1 MPYPYQTETLVA
13 QALGDIDATT
23 GALIPAIQ
31 NSTTYQRDADN
42 GYSRGRVYSR
52 ADNPGYEPIE
62 RVLTELEQGADALVF
77 ASGMAASVAVFQALQ
92 PGAHVIAPVVMYWSL
107 RNWLKQFAQQWQIEV
122 SFVDTSDTQAVAA
135 ALQPGKTELV
145 WLETPGNPLWTIAD
159 IEAICQLAHDAGA
172 RVVVDST
179 VATPIHTQP
188 LALGA
193 DLVMHSA
200 TKYLN
205 GHSDVIAGALVTAR
219 DDDFWLRL
227 IKQRSQGGA
236 VLGPFEAALLLRG
249 MRTLA
254 IRVRECSAN
263 AQRLAE
269 HLNAHPAVEQV
280 LYPGLPGFAGHE
292 VARRQMCNGFGGML
306 SVRIKGGAAA
316 AIQVAATLKVW
327 KRATSLGGVESLV
340 EHRASIEG
348 EGTPVPDDL
357 LRLSVG
363 IEAVSDLMVDFDAAL
378 GQL

>member
-1 MPYPYQTETLVA
+1 MPYPYQTQTLVA
-13 QALGDIDATT
+13 QAFGDIDATT
-23 GALIPAIQ
+23 GALIPAIH
-31 NSTTYQRDADN
+31 NSTTYQRDPDN
-42 GYSRGRVYSR
+42 QYSRGRIYSR
-52 ADNPGYEPIE
+52 ADNPGYEPVE

-92 PGAHVIAPVVMYWSL
+92 PGVHVIAPVVMYWSL
-107 RNWLKQFAQQWQIEV
+107 RNWLKQFSQQWQIEV
-122 SFVDTSDTQAVAA
+122 SFVDTSDTGAVAA
-135 ALQPGKTELV
+135 ALRPGKTELV
-145 WLETPGNPLWTIAD
+145 WLETPGNPLWTVAD
-159 IEAICQLAHDAGA
+159 IEAICGLAHDAGA

-188 LALGA
+188 LVLGA

-219 DDDFWLRL
+219 DDEFWQRL
-227 IKQRSQGGA
+227 IRQRAQGGA

-269 HLNAHPAVEQV
+269 HLQDHPSVEQV
-280 LYPGLPGFAGHE
+280 LYPGLPGFAGHD
-292 VARRQMCNGFGGML
+292 VAVRQMRNGFGGML
-306 SVRIKGGAAA
+306 SVRIKGGAEA

-363 IEAVSDLMVDFDAAL
+363 IEAVTDLIADFDAAL
-378 GQL
+378 NQL